1 MRVPR
6 GVGEAA
12 LSNEAIELTPS
23 EKHFADQDEPESYW
37 FFKRLYPGQTGIL
50 ECRTFDHPEAWK
62 LRDFVPVIDGVVD
75 MARINRFLA
84 ETESR
89 RLGAYFGVAL
99 RTPESVRDRKGDAA
113 HCQALTAL
121 FVDADYKYLG
131 EAETRRRIQQYRPS
145 PSIVVCSGGGLH
157 VYWTLTAPIDL
168 RTDEQRA
175 RRILRRLARS
185 IAGIV
190 DESVSEPARVLR
202 IPGSLNF
209 KKAYGEPR
217 PVVLER
223 V

>member
-1 MRVPR
+1 V
-6 GVGEAA
+6 
-12 LSNEAIELTPS
+12 LNDLTPS

-37 FFKRLYPGQTGIL
+37 FFRRLFDRQTGVL
-50 ECRTFDHPEAWK
+50 ELRTFDHPEAWT
-62 LRDFVPVIDGVVD
+62 LRDFVPVADGVVD
-75 MARINRFLA
+75 MVRVNRFLA

-99 RTPESVRDRKGDAA
+99 RTPESVRDKKGDAA

-131 EAETRRRIQQYRPS
+131 EAETRQRIQQYHPS
-145 PSIVVCSGGGLH
+145 PSIIVCSGGGLH
-157 VYWTLTAPIDL
+157 VYWTLTTPIDL
-168 RTDEQRA
+168 RTDYDKA
-175 RRILRRLARS
+175 RTILRRLARS

-202 IPGSLNF
+202 IPGSLNC
-209 KKAYGEPR
+209 KKEYGAPR